1 VIYRWCGEWPC
12 VRKYVAVGLVVTGID
27 AKFLIGIDAKFLID
41 VDAFNVDCDDCLLVE
56 KTCPMSFIF

>member
-1 VIYRWCGEWPC
+1 VIYRWCGEWPS
-12 VRKYVAVGLVVTGID
+12 VRKYVAVGLVVT
-27 AKFLIGIDAKFLID
+27 GIDAKFLID